1 MSIITCL
8 QCRHVDII
16 DYNLVYN
23 DIVYNDIVYN
33 DIVYNDIKY
42 IVYNVDYVDIID
54 YTMSTL

>member
-1 MSIITCL
+1 MSIITCI

-23 DIVYNDIVYN
+23 DIVYNDITN
-33 DIVYNDIKY
+33 

>member
-33 DIVYNDIKY
+33 DINN